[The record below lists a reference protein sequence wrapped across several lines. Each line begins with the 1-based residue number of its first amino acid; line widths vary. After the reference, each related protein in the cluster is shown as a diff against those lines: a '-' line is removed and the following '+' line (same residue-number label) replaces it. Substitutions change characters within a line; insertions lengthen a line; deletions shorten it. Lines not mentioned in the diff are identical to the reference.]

1 MNPNTFH
8 SIKTKLILLI
18 ALQSNYCSC
27 ILLQIKTIEN
37 RVNSLAQIASYSV
50 ASAIYFND
58 EEATNEQI
66 TALIKSED
74 IEYVIIQTPQD
85 STYYSYN
92 LALAKKDRYLD
103 SNSNAISQ
111 DKLVYKTKI
120 KIEINNEII
129 GELFLGYSLK
139 QLNIDMANLRTKI
152 AWVSVIIFIIGLIAV
167 YFIGTYITYPI
178 TKMVETV
185 EKIRGGDLTKR
196 TEVLKND
203 EIGYLSK
210 SLNSMVDR
218 IE

>member
-18 ALQSNYCSC
+18 ALVIISIALFVFYFFPADFERQ
-27 ILLQIKTIEN
+27 QIKTIEN

-120 KIEINNEII
+120 KIEIII
-129 GELFLGYSLK
+129 
-139 QLNIDMANLRTKI
+139 N
-152 AWVSVIIFIIGLIAV
+152 
-167 YFIGTYITYPI
+167 
-178 TKMVETV
+178 
-185 EKIRGGDLTKR
+185 
-196 TEVLKND
+196 
-203 EIGYLSK
+203 
-210 SLNSMVDR
+210 
-218 IE
+218 